1 MVAAG
6 LLLLADARLP
16 AGGHVH
22 SGSLE
27 AAVRAGV
34 VTDVPSLHGFLRGR
48 LVSAG
53 LVAASFAAAATRLAE
68 SLDGGDAA
76 CWAELDAE
84 LDARTPAAGQRLASR
99 QQGRGLLRT
108 LPREAVRRGAE
119 TGVAAA
125 DAARLGGAGLGAA
138 GLGAA
143 GLGGAGL
150 GAAGLGAAG
159 LGAAGLGAAEVSTA
173 GVSTAGVST
182 AEVSTAEVEPAEVDA
197 GAVLAALRAGCPAGA
212 HHSLAFG
219 AGAAILGGTAEDAA
233 VAIALASVTGP
244 ASAAVR
250 LLALD
255 PFAVQSALT
264 SLASTVDSVAATAAT
279 PLPWAELPDEGAPAL
294 DLLADTHA
302 TLSDTLFV
310 S

>member
-159 LGAAGLGAAEVSTA
+159 LGAAEVSTA

>member
-53 LVAASFAAAATRLAE
+53 LVAAAFAAAATRLAE

-108 LPREAVRRGAE
+108 LPGRAVRRGAE
-119 TGVAAA
+119 SVAGAA
-125 DAARLGGAGLGAA
+125 DAAARGAA

-143 GLGGAGL
+143 GLGGADLSAADL
-150 GAAGLGAAG
+150 GAAG
-159 LGAAGLGAAEVSTA
+159 VSD
-173 GVSTAGVST
+173 
-182 AEVSTAEVEPAEVDA
+182 AEVDA

-219 AGAAILGGTAEDAA
+219 AGAAILGGSAEDAA

-255 PFAVQSALT
+255 PFAVQSTLT

>member
-53 LVAASFAAAATRLAE
+53 LVAAAFAAAATRLAE

-76 CWAELDAE
+76 CWAELDGE

-108 LPREAVRRGAE
+108 LPGQAVRRGAE
-119 TGVAAA
+119 TGVASA
-125 DAARLGGAGLGAA
+125 D
-138 GLGAA
+138 AA

-150 GAAGLGAAG
+150 DAAGLDAAG
-159 LGAAGLGAAEVSTA
+159 LDA
-173 GVSTAGVST
+173 
-182 AEVSTAEVEPAEVDA
+182 AEVDA

-212 HHSLAFG
+212 HHSLACG
-219 AGAAILGGTAEDAA
+219 AGAAILGGSAEDAA